1 MNPAILALGLVVL
14 MALTTVSFEGFRRL
28 AIARDIVARPS
39 PFVRS
44 HTDPVP
50 YLGGPALFAA
60 VLPVLA
66 IVASREPAISG
77 DHPGTR
83 WACTACMLAVGLF
96 DDLRPLKVGPKLV
109 AQSAVCVVYLIAVT
123 PFAELRVVSF
133 GLELAFLLL
142 VINAF
147 NLVDIMDGLLIVVAS
162 VTAIGLLGGSF
173 LTSPLERI
181 ECGGLIVAL
190 AVAFLFN
197 RPRARIFF
205 GDAGA
210 LPLGF
215 FLASLYL
222 TGAASSSPQVRLGH
236 LFAFAIPLFEV
247 AFLTTARISRGL
259 SPFRGSPDHFALRLQ
274 DQAGWAPGRVLVTT
288 AAVGFFFDV
297 WCLVPADRIV
307 RPAWVFLAATSILL
321 AAAAFVYC
329 WRLAP
334 PVAWSSLVEP
344 DSSRPQSSLD
354 SHEQ

>member
-1 MNPAILALGLVVL
+1 
-14 MALTTVSFEGFRRL
+14 
-28 AIARDIVARPS
+28 
-39 PFVRS
+39 
-44 HTDPVP
+44 
-50 YLGGPALFAA
+50 
-60 VLPVLA
+60 
-66 IVASREPAISG
+66 
-77 DHPGTR
+77 
-83 WACTACMLAVGLF
+83 MLAVGLF

-162 VTAIGLLGGSF
+162 VAAIGLLGGSF

-222 TGAASSSPQVRLGH
+222 TGAASSSPQVAARASLRLRYPALRGG
-236 LFAFAIPLFEV
+236 LPDDG
-247 AFLTTARISRGL
+247 TYRRGL

-288 AAVGFFFDV
+288 AAVGVFFDV

-307 RPAWVFLAATSILL
+307 RPAWVFLAATSTLL
-321 AAAAFVYC
+321 AAAASVYC

-334 PVAWSSLVEP
+334 PVAWSS
-344 DSSRPQSSLD
+344 
-354 SHEQ
+354 